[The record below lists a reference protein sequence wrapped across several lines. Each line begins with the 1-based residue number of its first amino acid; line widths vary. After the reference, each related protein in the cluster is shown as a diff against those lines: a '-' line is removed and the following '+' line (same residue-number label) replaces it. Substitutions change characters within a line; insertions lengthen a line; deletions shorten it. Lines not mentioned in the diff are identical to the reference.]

1 MGGRKYVPA
10 TGNEASAESK
20 RTMFKKLL
28 AFLAALVCFASLAKA
43 EDVPDSMRFRFI
55 EHQGIQ

>member
-1 MGGRKYVPA
+1 
-10 TGNEASAESK
+10 
-20 RTMFKKLL
+20 MFKKLL